1 MSYDKE
7 KVQPADASPGRRS
20 LKKRKKAITPSSVS
34 ATSVK
39 AEDVAELARAVCR
52 VALLVESSQDFISI
66 SHILWV
72 ITRGSATAAEHRSAG
87 VRGGFCRE
95 RVDEFSLWSLL
106 PSNDYISWIYR
117 TYMYRYR

>member
-1 MSYDKE
+1 MSFLSFCTPCCCPLVRAPEICIAYFAPIGCEDGL
-7 KVQPADASPGRRS
+7 AGRRP
-20 LKKRKKAITPSSVS
+20 LQKRKKVVAPSSVS
-34 ATSVK
+34 AASVQ

-87 VRGGFCRE
+87 VRGASA
-95 RVDEFSLWSLL
+95 VSV
-106 PSNDYISWIYR
+106 
-117 TYMYRYR
+117 

>member
-1 MSYDKE
+1 MSA
-7 KVQPADASPGRRS
+7 VHALLATMMVGVST
-20 LKKRKKAITPSSVS
+20 ANASSVI
-34 ATSVK
+34 AASVQ

-117 TYMYRYR
+117 TGTGSRVL